1 LNEGTSPRSI
11 IPFEVELRAATPL
24 EFNLSANDKKVG
36 MYEIVDW

>member
-1 LNEGTSPRSI
+1 MRGRRREALS
-11 IPFEVELRAATPL
+11 PFEVELRAATPL